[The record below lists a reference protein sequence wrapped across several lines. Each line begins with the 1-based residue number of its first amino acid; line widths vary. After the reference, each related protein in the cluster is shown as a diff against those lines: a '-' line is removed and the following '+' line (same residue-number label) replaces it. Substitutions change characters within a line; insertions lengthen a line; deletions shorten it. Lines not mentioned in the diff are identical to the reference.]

1 MDKRRERQK
10 LIIEKARET
19 YIEKGLFNTVMDNIA
34 DKANITRRTLYRYF
48 ETKEELAYE
57 VTIEIL
63 KDWNNYQLGLFET
76 LEGRGIDR
84 LHEFLINSI
93 GHLRKMNNTM
103 KYLGEFDS
111 YFHDNNL
118 PQSNNRSANKLS
130 KVIHVSDDLLK
141 KIIILGQ
148 ADNSIISDI
157 DIDLTVS
164 TISNILWSFCQR
176 IAIRNNTMQKETSF
190 SGMDLIRNQV
200 KLYIMALE
208 KRRSNER
215 S

>member
-76 LEGRGIDR
+76 LEGRGI
-84 LHEFLINSI
+84 
-93 GHLRKMNNTM
+93 
-103 KYLGEFDS
+103 DS